1 MAFLQ
6 GLKNLLKPAP
16 QKLKRERELIKPF
29 KGRYDDMGIFTFDGD
44 GFSITLKDGT
54 HAIQWHNVEKLTAYK
69 IDLMTYDEICL
80 NIVTNDGSFTISE
93 DTPGWYQ
100 FVDKTKLVFPGID
113 KDWDAT
119 IVYPSF
125 ATNLTILYEKP
136 VNA

>member
-16 QKLKRERELIKPF
+16 QKLKRERDLIKPF
-29 KGRYDDMGIFTFDGD
+29 KGNYNDMGIFTFNTE
-44 GFSITLKDGT
+44 GFTITLKDGT
-54 HAIQWHNVEKLTAYK
+54 HAIQWHNVEKLTGYK
-69 IDLMTYDEICL
+69 IDLMEFDEICL

-100 FVDKTKLVFPGID
+100 FLEKTKVVFPVID
-113 KDWDAT
+113 KHWDAT

-136 VNA
+136 HHA